1 MQCMFII
8 NTIISIGLNANML
21 GFIVSILA
29 INRPTRD
36 SSLKNVVLNKFLS
49 SVENKL
55 EYSKYVFFCVQQKSQ
70 SSLEQVQCEWWQ
82 NFHFWVNYPFYPFY
96 NNDTEEQYCWS
107 GIHNVFLHLMND
119 RNIEKILGPPEFKE
133 VKYFL

>member
-1 MQCMFII
+1 MST
-8 NTIISIGLNANML
+8 NLNIQNM
-21 GFIVSILA
+21 
-29 INRPTRD
+29 
-36 SSLKNVVLNKFLS
+36 
-49 SVENKL
+49 
-55 EYSKYVFFCVQQKSQ
+55 YFFCVQQKSQ

-82 NFHFWVNYPFYPFY
+82 NFHFWVNYPFY

-119 RNIEKILGPPEFKE
+119 RNIEKILGPPDFKE